1 MRTFG
6 LGLAIALIVSTF
18 SAGMATAADKAPDV
32 PKELRAKGM
41 AAAPALIT
49 SAGADCKLADARFV
63 GDSVDAKT
71 KAKSSLYEVAC
82 TGGEGLLIL
91 EGGGAAGSPPST
103 FTCMEAATPGP
114 DGKPRGTQCILPGNL
129 DPKSGLGAYIAKAG
143 VVCTPDRVRA
153 LGHSA
158 TNVYFELACHEGGG
172 GYILQTS
179 SPPSA
184 DKAASASPCIM
195 FDPSSNEH
203 CELTDRGAQLAVVD
217 ALVAKSGKPCAV
229 KDRSFVGATQA
240 GTMLFEVACQDGK
253 GYMLEEKSDGS
264 LNAAVPCTEADSFA
278 GGCKLTDSRQA
289 KTEQSALYTSLAKKA
304 GFDCNVSGY
313 APFAVNL
320 NGKEVVELACSNRA
334 DGAVGVF
341 PASASQTAEIYD
353 CAHSELKSF
362 RCSLNKPAAGFP
374 KLTADLQAVGKS
386 SCTVSEA
393 RTIGVS
399 AEQQGYIEVGCSDG
413 LPGFVIQYTMSP
425 ITPKTAILCAEASGI
440 NGGCTLPHNKK

>member
-6 LGLAIALIVSTF
+6 LGLAIAVIISTF
-18 SAGMATAADKAPDV
+18 SAGVASAADKAPDV

-49 SAGADCKLADARFV
+49 ASGAQCNLADARFV

-91 EGGGAAGSPPST
+91 QAGPAGTPPTT

-114 DGKPRGTQCILPGNL
+114 DGKPRGSQCILPGNL
-129 DPKSGLGAYIAKAG
+129 DPKAGLAPYIAKAG
-143 VVCTPDRVRA
+143 IVCTPDKVRA
-153 LGHSA
+153 IGHSA

-184 DKAASASPCIM
+184 DKPASANPCIM

-203 CELTDRGAQLAVVD
+203 CELTDRATQLAVVD
-217 ALVAKSGKPCAV
+217 TLLAKSGKPCV
-229 KDRSFVGATQA
+229 IKDRSFVGATQS
-240 GTMLFEVACQDGK
+240 GTNLYEVSCQDGK
-253 GYMLEEKSDGS
+253 GYMLEQKADGS
-264 LNAAVPCTEADSFA
+264 LNVAVPCTEADSFA

-304 GFDCNVSGY
+304 GFDCDVSGY
-313 APFAVNL
+313 APFAVNI
-320 NGKEVVELACSNRA
+320 NGKEVVELTCSNRP

-341 PASASQTAEIYD
+341 PASSSQTADIYD

-362 RCSLNKPAAGFP
+362 RCSLNKPAGSYP
-374 KLTADLQAVGKS
+374 KLTADLQAVGKT

-399 AEQQGYIEVGCSDG
+399 ADQQGFIEVGCSDG
-413 LPGFVIQYTMSP
+413 LPGFVIQYSMSP
-425 ITPKTAILCAEASGI
+425 IKPTKAILCAEASGI